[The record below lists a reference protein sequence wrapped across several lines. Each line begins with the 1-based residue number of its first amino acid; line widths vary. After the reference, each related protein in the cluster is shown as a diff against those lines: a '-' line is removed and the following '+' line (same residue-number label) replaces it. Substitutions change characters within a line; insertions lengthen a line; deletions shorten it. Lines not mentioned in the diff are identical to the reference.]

1 MKKLATRCNFFPS
14 SFSIM
19 FARYAQ
25 TSANAGG
32 ALLRRATLNTSGRQ
46 QRWFSDKTAISGI
59 KKAVAQYGTTAIGTT
74 FAVGIVALK
83 SIEIIPAGQVG
94 VVDLFGKREPC
105 RHTELFREKKKKWG
119 EGVFLSLISQPLN
132 PLPLDT
138 PTAFPLTTT
147 HLHTCTPNSNQ

>member
-1 MKKLATRCNFFPS
+1 
-14 SFSIM
+14 M

-32 ALLRRATLNTSGRQ
+32 GLLRRATLNTSGRQ
-46 QRWFSDKTAISGI
+46 QRWFSTKTKISGI
-59 KKAVAQYGTTAIGTT
+59 KAAVAQYGTTAIGTT

-105 RHTELFREKKKKWG
+105 RHTELFSFGGR
-119 EGVFLSLISQPLN
+119 VCFFRSSHN
-132 PLPLDT
+132 P
-138 PTAFPLTTT
+138 
-147 HLHTCTPNSNQ
+147 